1 MTDDVCRF
9 SLIFPPW
16 LGTVML
22 LVGLVLAVVGAA
34 FLRNGARTETAD
46 RITVKLSIFEFSTGL
61 VASIIIAGIL
71 LILLGI
77 AGISATQHQP
87 FARWLGSMA
96 TGIVDKKDP
105 ATLGEFNNVPI
116 GTIED
121 NLRESGLYAVQP
133 TAAAKRE
140 EITGV
145 YKNSRC
151 YADLILQ
158 ICHQAS
164 QRLACTID
172 GNRKVIRVCRLPY
185 DAECVATSN

>member
-9 SLIFPPW
+9 SLIFPSW

-22 LVGLVLAVVGAA
+22 LVGLVLAGVGLA
-34 FLRNGARTETAD
+34 FLRSGARTETAD
-46 RITVKLSIFEFSTGL
+46 RIIVKLWIFEFSTGI
-61 VASIIIAGIL
+61 VSSMIVAGIL
-71 LILLGI
+71 LVLLGI
-77 AGISATQHQP
+77 AGISATYHQP
-87 FARWLGSMA
+87 FARWLGSMV
-96 TGIVDKKDP
+96 TGIIDTRDP
-105 ATLGEFNNVPI
+105 PVSGEFNNVPI

-145 YKNSRC
+145 YKSSRC
-151 YADLILQ
+151 YADLFIQ

-164 QRLACTID
+164 QRLACILNKD
-172 GNRKVIRVCRLPY
+172 EKVIRVCKLPY
-185 DAECVATSN
+185 DAECVTTK